1 MVSKLQNKSSL
12 SIIHCDVK
20 YHCSILI
27 MYTKTHNDWSTVYIS
42 IVILIK
48 LNICRVVL
56 NISTKTP
63 STWPTVNFGIEV
75 IIIFNINCILVKPL
89 SHGVFLTIFICYRLT
104 WWPNTHLG
112 CFKLYNEYSM
122 SSSQKKPPI
131 FISWYPCFFKQNPIY
146 TSSKWMYGIL
156 TYKYT
161 LQKKTAYGDF
171 RYLNTCILNKNF
183 SVTLLDIDSECL
195 LLKN

>member
-20 YHCSILI
+20 YYCSILI
-27 MYTKTHNDWSTVYIS
+27 MYTQTHNDWSTVHIS
-42 IVILIK
+42 IVIIIK

-56 NISTKTP
+56 N
-63 STWPTVNFGIEV
+63 

-161 LQKKTAYGDF
+161 LQKKKRIRGF
-171 RYLNTCILNKNF
+171 
-183 SVTLLDIDSECL
+183 
-195 LLKN
+195 